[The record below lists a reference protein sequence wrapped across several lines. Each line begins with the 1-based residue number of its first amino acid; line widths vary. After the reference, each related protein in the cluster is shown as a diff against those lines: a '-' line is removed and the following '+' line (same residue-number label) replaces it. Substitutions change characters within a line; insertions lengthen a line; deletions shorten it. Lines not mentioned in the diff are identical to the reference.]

1 MQSTYTFLIALGSI
15 LLVGLATDAIGRHT
29 FLPRVTLLL
38 LFGMAIGSQSLDLI
52 PPMFTEQF
60 DTIANMTLLMVGFL
74 LGGKLTAGLK
84 ESAHET
90 LWISISA
97 AILTVLIVMLGLLA
111 IGTSLSMAILLG
123 CIASATAPAAILDTV
138 LESQIKG
145 SFSNLLLSIVALDD
159 VWGLILFS
167 IGIAV
172 VTAVNGYAAEVSQL
186 YIVIKDIGGALL
198 LGITLGFPAAYLT
211 GRVRKGQPML
221 MEALGLVFLCGG
233 LALMFEVSSLIAAIV
248 MGAIVA
254 NFAIHHEYPFHEI
267 ENIEW
272 PFMTIF
278 FVLAGASLDFDSIQA
293 VGLIGLAY
301 ILLRVLGKLFGARI
315 GAEVSHANTATR
327 HWMGLALLPQAG
339 VAIGMALV
347 ASNQFPDYRSTLLTV
362 VIGST
367 VFFEIVG
374 PMFTRMALR
383 KAGNHRENPSKP
395 KQKFHIS

>member
-1 MQSTYTFLIALGSI
+1 MQPTYTFLLTLGSI

-38 LFGMAIGSQSLDLI
+38 LFGMAIGNQSLDLI
-52 PPMFTEQF
+52 PPVFTEQF

-84 ESAHET
+84 ESAHKT

-97 AILTVLIVMLGLLA
+97 AILTVFIVMLGLLA
-111 IGTSLSMAILLG
+111 IGASMSMAILLG

-138 LESQIKG
+138 LESQSKG
-145 SFSNLLLSIVALDD
+145 SFSDLLLSIVALDD

-167 IGIAV
+167 VGIAV
-172 VTAVNGYAAEVSQL
+172 VTAINGYAAETSQL
-186 YIVIKDIGGALL
+186 FTVIKDIGGALL
-198 LGITLGFPAAYLT
+198 LGITIGFPAAYMT
-211 GRVRKGQPML
+211 GRIKKGQPML

-233 LALMFEVSSLIAAIV
+233 LALMLEVSFLIASIV
-248 MGAIVA
+248 MGAVVA
-254 NFAIHHEYPFHEI
+254 NFAAHHEYPFHEI

-272 PFMTIF
+272 PFMSIF
-278 FVLAGASLDFDSIQA
+278 FVLAGASLNFDSVQE
-293 VGLIGLAY
+293 VGSIGLAY
-301 ILLRVLGKLFGARI
+301 ILLRILGKLLGARI
-315 GAEVSHANTATR
+315 GAEISHADTTTR

-347 ASNQFPDYRSTLLTV
+347 ASNQFPNYRNTLLTI

-367 VFFEIVG
+367 VLFEIIG
-374 PMFTRMALR
+374 PMFTRMALSR
-383 KAGNHRENPSKP
+383 AYNSPENRSNP
-395 KQKFHIS
+395 